1 MMVAQAVSAAKMIVT
16 QTVSAATINISD
28 KYKQI

>member
-1 MMVAQAVSAAKMIVT
+1 MIVAQAVSAAKMIVT
-16 QTVSAATINISD
+16 QAVSAATINISD

>member
-1 MMVAQAVSAAKMIVT
+1 MIVAQTVSAAKMIVA
-16 QTVSAATINISD
+16 QAVPAATINISD